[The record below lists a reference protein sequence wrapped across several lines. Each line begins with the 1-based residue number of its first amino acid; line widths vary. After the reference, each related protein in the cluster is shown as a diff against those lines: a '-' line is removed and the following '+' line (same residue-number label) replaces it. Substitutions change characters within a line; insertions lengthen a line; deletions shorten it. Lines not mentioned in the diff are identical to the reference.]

1 MNSMKR
7 ILTVCAAALALAVSA
22 AELAPVKVSGNK
34 LVANGKELR
43 LRGINWGWW
52 HLKGTEYTEADMKR
66 QAGWGANMLRLAMT
80 YTDVIHPDG
89 SWNEDAFRKVDEV
102 VKWAQKHKQYVI
114 LDLHVAPGGQDP
126 APYCDGGKNL
136 IWKDKTKQEQYFD
149 LWRGL
154 AKRYRG
160 NPAVAAYEV
169 MNEPCTQQADPRM
182 LADLNRKAIAEIRK
196 IDPDKVIVVS
206 GDQWGNARDLKDE
219 VKIDDPN
226 ILYTFHFYEGGSPG
240 DWLRNVGE
248 GPGGSGTADWVRFE
262 IPVKTTNEVT
272 NLSILLRSN
281 KNSGTAWFDDI
292 ELVNQDGYVMQRLSF
307 DRDAKPFQVER
318 DPRSVG
324 AYDPKAGHNKPGS
337 LRLSGTGDYNG
348 WVSPRFAVHPNQTY
362 KVVGWMKLENATG
375 SSFIA
380 AALFGA
386 GSTRIDT
393 ADLRSRIRPALDFAK
408 KYNVPLWV
416 GEFSAARNCGPEG
429 YQAASVAERIK
440 LFEENGI
447 SWTYWNYRE
456 TTGPDGM
463 ALVAQKRDG
472 GGDFPVN
479 APLLKVLTDGWKRN
493 ATRR

>member
-386 GSTRIDT
+386 GSTKIDT

-440 LFEENGI
+440 LFE
-447 SWTYWNYRE
+447 
-456 TTGPDGM
+456 
-463 ALVAQKRDG
+463 
-472 GGDFPVN
+472 
-479 APLLKVLTDGWKRN
+479 
-493 ATRR
+493 

>member
-1 MNSMKR
+1 MNSMKQ
-7 ILTVCAAALALAVSA
+7 ILTVCAAALVLVLPA
-22 AELAPVKVSGNK
+22 AELMPVKVSGNK
-34 LVANGKELR
+34 LVAGGKELR

-52 HLKGTEYTEADMKR
+52 HLKGTEYTEEDMKR

-89 SWNEDAFRKVDEV
+89 SWNGEAFKKVDEV
-102 VKWAQKHKQYVI
+102 VKWAKKHKQYVI

-126 APYCDGGKNL
+126 APYCDGGKNR
-136 IWKDKTKQEQYFD
+136 IWKDPDKQEQYFD

-154 AKRYRG
+154 AERYRN
-160 NPAVAAYEV
+160 NPTVAAYEV

-182 LADLNRKAIAEIRK
+182 LAELNRKVIAEIRK

-206 GDQWGNARDLKDE
+206 GDQWGNARDLKDA

-226 ILYTFHFYEGGSPG
+226 ILYTFHFYEGGSPE
-240 DWLRNVGE
+240 DWLCNVGE
-248 GPGGSGTADWVRFE
+248 GPGSAGTTDWVRFE
-262 IPVKTTNEVT
+262 LPVKTTNEVT

-307 DRDAKPFQVER
+307 DRDSKPFWVER
-318 DPRSVG
+318 DPRNVG
-324 AYDPKAGHNKPGS
+324 TYDSKVGHNKPGS

-375 SSFIA
+375 NSFIA

-386 GSTRIDT
+386 GSTKINT
-393 ADLRSRIRPALDFAK
+393 ADLRGRIKPALDFAK

-416 GEFSAARNCGPEG
+416 GEFSAGRNSGPEG
-429 YQAASVAERIK
+429 YQAASVAERIR

-472 GGDFPVN
+472 NGDFPIN
-479 APLLKVLTDGWKRN
+479 APLLKVLTDGWKLN
-493 ATRR
+493 RR